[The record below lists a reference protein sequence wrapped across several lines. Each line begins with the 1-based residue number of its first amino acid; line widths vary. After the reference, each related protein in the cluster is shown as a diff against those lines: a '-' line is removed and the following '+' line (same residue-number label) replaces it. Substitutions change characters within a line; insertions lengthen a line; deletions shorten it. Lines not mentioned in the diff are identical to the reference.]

1 MKGVFDMEFFSSLAQ
16 FGLMLA
22 QMILGF
28 THDGREANI
37 IGRVIEAVFSDTT
50 V

>member
-1 MKGVFDMEFFSSLAQ
+1 MKGVFDMELFSSIAK

-28 THDGREANI
+28 THDGFEANI
-37 IGRVIEAVFSDTT
+37 IGQVIEAFFGKPT